1 MLNIASWKY
10 RRILSSAV
18 AVILFAAFTACGD
31 SDSSNEGNNGNATDR
46 PAETTSSAAAVSL
59 GPVANAAVVAFRADH
74 LVPDVAQSEQRSAV
88 LAAAVTNNNGIATR
102 LDLGDYSG
110 PVLYAVIVVDQNTS
124 YYDDASKTTVQIPS
138 NTFYSSGHW
147 FAIDVFFPPIKYA
160 PAVFGDS
167 RAGAR
172 AFGR

>member
-18 AVILFAAFTACGD
+18 
-31 SDSSNEGNNGNATDR
+31 
-46 PAETTSSAAAVSL
+46 AVSL

-110 PVLYAVIVVDQNTS
+110 PVLYAVMVDQNTS

-147 FAIDVFFPPIKYA
+147 FAIDVFFPTNKYA

-167 RAGAR
+167 RTGAR
-172 AFGR
+172 ALGRSGADVRANARAAGG